1 MKLIVLLLLIILILL
16 VLIYVYNYKLELF
29 DNQYQNRYDR
39 SNERIINKTEYN
51 TQINELD
58 TNYTSLITEI
68 SVLNSK
74 DKSNFNQILNDKL
87 KTNIISD
94 RKYNINNNIQL
105 DNISNLFKSI
115 NNNIEIL
122 YNFSLNNDKTKQL
135 SL

>member
-1 MKLIVLLLLIILILL
+1 MKLVILLLLIILVLL
-16 VLIYVYNYKLELF
+16 VLIYIYNYKLELF
-29 DNQYQNRYDR
+29 QNSYDS

-51 TQINELD
+51 TQINDLD
-58 TNYTSLITEI
+58 SNYNSLIKEI

-122 YNFSLNNDKTKQL
+122 YNFSLNNDKAEQL